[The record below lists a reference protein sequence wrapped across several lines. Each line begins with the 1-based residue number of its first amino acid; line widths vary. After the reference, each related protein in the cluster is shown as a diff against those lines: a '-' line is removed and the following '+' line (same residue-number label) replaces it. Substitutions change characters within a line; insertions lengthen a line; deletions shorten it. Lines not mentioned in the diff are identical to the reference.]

1 MNYAYLHL
9 VLVHIPVIGAIF
21 GTLLLVLA
29 IARNNGEL
37 KRVSLGVFVV
47 IAVIAIPVYFTGEPA
62 EELVENLPGVS
73 ESIIDQHEEAG
84 LVSLVVIEI
93 LGAISLGGLF
103 LFHRSK
109 HIPRLFVMTTLI
121 LSIGSGGLMGWA
133 ANLGGKIRHTE
144 IRSALKSSTHIDN
157 KTMNLQEGWEKE
169 RRRKKKDHENDDDD
183 D

>member
-1 MNYAYLHL
+1 MNYAYVHL
-9 VLVHIPVIGAIF
+9 LLVHVPVIGTVF
-21 GTLLLVLA
+21 GALLLFVA
-29 IARNNGEL
+29 IARRSEEL
-37 KRVSLGVFVV
+37 KKVSLGVFVV
-47 IAVIAIPVYFTGEPA
+47 IALITIPVYFTGEPA

-144 IRSALKSSTHIDN
+144 IRSALRSSTHINN
-157 KTMNLQEGWEKE
+157 KTMNIQEGLEKE